1 MTSIFRPKSISL
13 IVLLSV
19 ISHNSFAIDAFAK
32 VKKERPMHLD
42 TSTQLS
48 SGGLTIGYIPLMSHS
63 NVMSEEI
70 KHDVPLNKIHNWTLM
85 LTRRDGSPVTNA
97 EIETIAEMP
106 EHLHGM
112 TTTPVITETMVEGE
126 YLIEGMNFHM
136 PGWWVV
142 SFDVSGYG
150 SRALVRFH
158 LAVGED
164 GENASVEQMDHSKH
178 GDHSNMEMKDHE
190 GH

>member
-1 MTSIFRPKSISL
+1 MTSIFRPKSIL
-13 IVLLSV
+13 LAVLLSV

-32 VKKERPMHLD
+32 IKKERPMHID

-48 SGGLTIGYIPLMSHS
+48 SGGLTITYKPVMSHGMT
-63 NVMSEEI
+63 MSEDT
-70 KHDVPLNKIHNWTLM
+70 KHDVPLNKIHNWILM

-112 TTTPVITETMVEGE
+112 TTTPVITETKVEGE

-136 PGWWVV
+136 PGWWVA

-158 LAVGED
+158 LVVGEEGD
-164 GENASVEQMDHSKH
+164 HAGMDHSSHDNQPK
-178 GDHSNMEMKDHE
+178 MEMKDHE